1 MSSPSWDFPSP
12 SANPGLDDDDEREQ
26 IEALERELLEQL
38 ERDNGAPAQDHVEA
52 LDRLHREEQQEREQI
67 EALERAQVDALERE
81 HREEEQERE
90 QIEELE
96 REQLAQMAQMGSLAA
111 ADRESADVEAA
122 GFDAAGFDAARFDAA
137 RFDAARFDAAEQAER
152 DELEELERESLRQL
166 EQLERQQNSSAAAAA
181 AAPPPPPPAPR
192 PRTDAPT
199 RDAPATPVVET
210 RPGPDAKARA
220 AQFLAEANARQA
232 LEEATRGGP
241 PAASTELRDADE
253 RSRAARTIVEHRHQN
268 LVEANALLTEARR
281 VLAPIAYRGLSDRT
295 YLRRKIILGIGE
307 AVSLA
312 VAFSAAFDVAPLEG
326 LLLSGAIALAFVIA
340 GDLGGVLRIVA
351 ERSRL
356 SAALEDDAVHLD
368 PRYHHILYH
377 ARQPWLSM
385 IGGGTAAV
393 FALATVSVGVLRAAN
408 QGSVGL
414 AAGLGLLTVSLAIA
428 AGLSSWQHASIGSE
442 IIDHLQREEEAAAR
456 RLKRAASN
464 RALRRPQIMTAVS
477 SQEYD
482 LPSRAPDLDWSA
494 PDVDWQAAPTAE
506 LPALRPERG
515 GRSRRAGRE
524 RPARAKRER
533 ASGSLVGAAAAR
545 GAVFLATLPG
555 KLRRAEDSGPSPSPT
570 RESKKVSK
578 RESKIEDMSV
588 SGDGPGALG
597 ESAGPI
603 EAVAFRPPIQ
613 SPKKFG

>member
-12 SANPGLDDDDEREQ
+12 SANPSVDDDEDMERDQLEREQ

-38 ERDNGAPAQDHVEA
+38 ERDQIEAPGRDQD
-52 LDRLHREEQQEREQI
+52 DSREREHLEQLEREQI
-67 EALERAQVDALERE
+67 EALEQD
-81 HREEEQERE
+81 
-90 QIEELE
+90 
-96 REQLAQMAQMGSLAA
+96 QLAQMAQMAQ
-111 ADRESADVEAA
+111 A
-122 GFDAAGFDAARFDAA
+122 GQPDAAELELS
-137 RFDAARFDAAEQAER
+137 EQAER
-152 DELEELERESLRQL
+152 EQLEELERESLRQL
-166 EQLERQQNSSAAAAA
+166 EELERRQANH
-181 AAPPPPPPAPR
+181 APPPPPEPEPPTATRPR
-192 PRTDAPT
+192 PVEESSWAP
-199 RDAPATPVVET
+199 PATALDA
-210 RPGPDAKARA
+210 RPGLDAQARA

-232 LEEATRGGP
+232 LEDATRGVQSSAP
-241 PAASTELRDADE
+241 TELRDADE
-253 RSRAARTIVEHRHQN
+253 RARAARAIVEHRHQN
-268 LVEANALLTEARR
+268 LVEANALLTDARR
-281 VLAPIAYRGLSDRT
+281 VLAPIAFRGLSDRT

-340 GDLGGVLRIVA
+340 GDLGGVLRVVA

-408 QGSVGL
+408 QGSLGL

-442 IIDHLQREEEAAAR
+442 IIDHLQREEEAAGR
-456 RLKRAASN
+456 RLKRAASA
-464 RALRRPQIMTAVS
+464 RALRRPHVMTTVRS
-477 SQEYD
+477 DDYE

-494 PDVDWQAAPTAE
+494 PDMDWQAPTAE
-506 LPALRPERG
+506 LPAVRLE
-515 GRSRRAGRE
+515 RAGRP
-524 RPARAKRER
+524 RRAARGKPARAKQER

-555 KLRRAEDSGPSPSPT
+555 KLRRAEDTGPGPT
-570 RESKKVSK
+570 RESKKESK
-578 RESKIEDMSV
+578 RESKIEEMSV

>member
-38 ERDNGAPAQDHVEA
+38 ERDQNGAPGQDHIEA
-52 LDRLHREEQQEREQI
+52 LERLQREEQQEREQV
-67 EALERAQVDALERE
+67 EA
-81 HREEEQERE
+81 
-90 QIEELE
+90 LE
-96 REQLAQMAQMGSLAA
+96 REQLAQMAQVGPPPAA
-111 ADRESADVEAA
+111 ADVGSADPEGAHPEAADLESADLGAADFEAA
-122 GFDAAGFDAARFDAA
+122 DFE
-137 RFDAARFDAAEQAER
+137 AAEQAER
-152 DELEELERESLRQL
+152 DQLEELERESLRQL
-166 EQLERQQNSSAAAAA
+166 EQLERQQSTSVA
-181 AAPPPPPPAPR
+181 AAPPPPTPPPAPR
-192 PRTDAPT
+192 PRPDAPT
-199 RDAPATPVVET
+199 WDAPAAPVVET

-232 LEEATRGGP
+232 LEEAARGGP
-241 PAASTELRDADE
+241 PSGSSELREADE

-340 GDLGGVLRIVA
+340 GDLGGVLRNVA
-351 ERSRL
+351 DRSRL
-356 SAALEDDAVHLD
+356 SAAIEDDAVHLD

-393 FALATVSVGVLRAAN
+393 FAVATVSVGVLRAAN
-408 QGSVGL
+408 RGSVGL
-414 AAGLGLLTVSLAIA
+414 AAGLGLLTLSLAIA

-464 RALRRPQIMTAVS
+464 RALRRPQIMTAAS
-477 SQEYD
+477 SQGYD
-482 LPSRAPDLDWSA
+482 LPSRAPDMDWSA

-506 LPALRPERG
+506 LPALRPER
-515 GRSRRAGRE
+515 AGRARRVGRE
-524 RPARAKRER
+524 KPAKAKRER
-533 ASGSLVGAAAAR
+533 ASGSLVGSAAAR

-555 KLRRAEDSGPSPSPT
+555 KLRRAEDAGSSPSPT